1 MRKSNYIYVEAQ
13 LSEIDELVVEL
24 IERVAGELGVL
35 IYSLGIEGEF
45 TDEQLSQELGVEIN
59 DVRRVLFA
67 LYEIGL
73 ASYRRTRDDE
83 TGWMEYHWK
92 INYDREFEI
101 LKKELEKT
109 REKLQAKLELEDGS
123 VYYICPN
130 GCVKVS
136 YEDAMDYGFACPKCS
151 EYLEYLDSSSA
162 IQEIKNEI
170 QKINRLISML
180 S

>member
-1 MRKSNYIYVEAQ
+1 METQI
-13 LSEIDELVVEL
+13 SELDELLVEL
-24 IERVAGELGVL
+24 IERVAGELGVI

-73 ASYRRTRDDE
+73 ASYRRTRDEE
-83 TGWMEYHWK
+83 TGWMEYYWK
-92 INYDREFEI
+92 ISYDRERDV
-101 LKKELEKT
+101 LRKELEKT
-109 REKLQAKLELEDGS
+109 REKLDAKLEIEDGS
-123 VYYICPN
+123 VYYICVN

-136 YEDAMDYGFACPKCS
+136 YEEAMEFGFSCPKCRDM
-151 EYLEYLDSSSA
+151 LEFLDSSGA
-162 IQEIKNEI
+162 IEQIREELE
-170 QKINRLISML
+170 KINRLIGLL

>member
-1 MRKSNYIYVEAQ
+1 METQI
-13 LSEIDELVVEL
+13 SELDELLVEL
-24 IERVAGELGVL
+24 IERVAGELGVI

-73 ASYRRTRDDE
+73 ATYRRTRDEE
-83 TGWMEYHWK
+83 TGWMEYYWK
-92 INYDREFEI
+92 ISYDRERDV
-101 LKKELEKT
+101 LRKELEKT
-109 REKLQAKLELEDGS
+109 REKLEAKLEIEDGS
-123 VYYICPN
+123 VYYICVN

-136 YEDAMDYGFACPKCS
+136 YEEAMEFGFSCPKCGDM
-151 EYLEYLDSSSA
+151 LEFLDSSGA
-162 IQEIKNEI
+162 IEQIREELE
-170 QKINRLISML
+170 KINRLIGLL